1 MKRIITISVLASL
14 LMGQSGIEIAKMV
27 DEKLSPKDMSNKTKM
42 VLTNSKGK
50 TRANTMISKTM
61 DGNKK
66 QIIWFLEPKDDKGV
80 AFLKI
85 EHDDK
90 DDEMRMWLPAFKKIR
105 RISSMRMWLPAFKKI
120 RRISS
125 KKKGDSFMG
134 SDLSYEDMS
143 SRDLKDNDHN
153 RLDDEIINGKDCF
166 VLEVQPKKEAK
177 SSYSKH
183 ISWIEKSSL
192 MAIKENSYDKRGQLK
207 KKKEFSHKLLKG
219 YYLMDRVFVED
230 VQKKHTTEVSFE
242 DIKVDMGIKEN
253 LFQEKNLK
261 RMPRN

>member
-27 DEKLSPKDMSNKTKM
+27 DERLSPKDMSNKTKM

-90 DDEMRMWLPAFKKIR
+90 DDE
-105 RISSMRMWLPAFKKI
+105 MRMWLPAFKKI

>member
-105 RISSMRMWLPAFKKI
+105 RISS
-120 RRISS
+120 

-134 SDLSYEDMS
+134 PDLSYEDMS